1 MNTHCFESM
10 LYEWLADNQI
20 RLKPQTYAKYHQIV
34 DKHIAPGLGSYTMEQ
49 LTVSVINQF
58 LYDKSNIG
66 RLDQAGGLSASMVRT
81 MAFII
86 KSVWVYG
93 EAHYDMPSLKGQ
105 ICVPAKTKKPLDVL
119 NIAEQQAL
127 EHICRT
133 YGTDKDLAIL
143 FSLYTGMRLGEVCGL
158 QWQNINNQTCTMHI
172 THTVERI
179 RLTANMPEKT
189 ALMLLD
195 TKTVSSNR
203 IIPFPRILL
212 NNMHTAQTGFVV
224 KGQKRDY
231 ADPRTLQYFFHKRLQ
246 QCGIRSI
253 HYHGL
258 RHTFATRCIES
269 GMDMKTLSEILG
281 HADVNITMNIY
292 VHSSMEHKR
301 KQIEQMAAYTAT
313 RYQ

>member
-1 MNTHCFESM
+1 
-10 LYEWLADNQI
+10 
-20 RLKPQTYAKYHQIV
+20 
-34 DKHIAPGLGSYTMEQ
+34 
-49 LTVSVINQF
+49 
-58 LYDKSNIG
+58 
-66 RLDQAGGLSASMVRT
+66 
-81 MAFII
+81 
-86 KSVWVYG
+86 
-93 EAHYDMPSLKGQ
+93 
-105 ICVPAKTKKPLDVL
+105 
-119 NIAEQQAL
+119 
-127 EHICRT
+127 
-133 YGTDKDLAIL
+133 
-143 FSLYTGMRLGEVCGL
+143 
-158 QWQNINNQTCTMHI
+158 
-172 THTVERI
+172 
-179 RLTANMPEKT
+179 
-189 ALMLLD
+189 MLLD

-301 KQIEQMAAYTAT
+301 KQIEQMAAHTAT